1 MNSVWLEAALL
12 LPKRR
17 LWVLP
22 LPKCQST
29 IIKAMLVALDGRQPP
44 QALLPGERSLG
55 MAVHAPLHHGL
66 QRFGSLPELQRQQLL
81 RDDTWLRITVVRD
94 PLERLLSFWW
104 HKLVLFDPGYQAFAR
119 EMPAEVCDA
128 SSFTSLRAGW
138 QQFLDLLRERPELLD
153 LDHHLIPQEALAAAD
168 TVDYSHIIV
177 RDQFHAFWQN
187 QLSCLPA
194 AEAGLPQQVLDH
206 YQRLHLPQLD
216 LLHLIAPTSRQRRQ
230 VERLYGRDYAW
241 LKRLPNW
248 KPLGPVSAAG
258 VIGTDLVLGWIEQAR
273 DSHRLIAVATGL
285 DALALSSSR
294 SWPEHNCPESGY
306 GKLYEALQRQ
316 ESALVL
322 NSLTIQSQLDGEG
335 NYLLGVCYHL
345 CGDQHQA
352 LRCFERCE
360 QQGFFTPYVL
370 FNRGNVWRALKEEA
384 KAVACYQEALAW
396 FPSFGECQ
404 TNCALALEQMERFDE
419 AERLLR
425 QRLLQKNDDIQA
437 WFLLGNILRRRK
449 RPKEA
454 VEAFRGC
461 LQLAPQHCDALNNLG
476 LAFSDMRQPGQAEI
490 CYRQALSMDASYLN
504 ARRNLAQLLV
514 RERRHEEAWTH
525 YELWA
530 SASSEPGER
539 LVATLGG
546 VSVLTELDRCEQALA
561 LSDAMPSLALAL
573 FCRCAVIPVL
583 YDSAQQVSSVRE
595 RLEADLVALQ
605 EAVASEDLEPWEW
618 QALYRGLFCVSHFY
632 LAYQLRNDRTF
643 QQRFAEIASTVLRH
657 RVTEPLNQPSH
668 TSSMQRSPRVG
679 FISAHMRRHNGA
691 YWALG
696 WVRALVGMDP
706 AVELFCYNLG
716 DEEDDATESFAQLG
730 TYRHLPLDQD
740 NLEQVVTAVRAD
752 QLDLLLFT
760 DVGMHAP
767 SRVLAYFRLAT
778 VQAAAWGHPVT
789 TGSGVMD
796 FYLSGAG
803 MEDASSQEWYSERL
817 VLLPGTGLV
826 YANPELPPKED
837 DLRQDLHLPSQSP
850 LLLSLQSTFKYHPA
864 FDLIYARILED
875 APEACCVLVDHMG
888 HRGLGQK
895 LRSRLASAGSDPDA
909 LLDRFRLLQRIPHH
923 TYVSLFCEA
932 HHVLDTPGWN
942 GGNSS
947 FQSLSMGCPV
957 VTLRGDSMRGRHTV
971 AMLEII
977 ELPVLIAHSIDEYVA
992 LSHRLLHD
1000 EDFAQHC
1007 RAVIRRH
1014 GHRLFNDQDVAEAF
1028 RQWVLEVVALGPS

>member
-1 MNSVWLEAALL
+1 MDSVWLDAALL

-17 LWVLP
+17 LWVRP

-29 IIKAMLVALDGRQPP
+29 VIKGMLVALDGRQPP

-55 MAVHAPLHHGL
+55 MAVHAPVHHEL
-66 QRFGSLPELQRQQLL
+66 QRFGSLPEPQRQKLL

-104 HKLVLFDPGYQAFAR
+104 HKLVLFDPGYQGFCR
-119 EMPAEVCDA
+119 GLPAEVCDA
-128 SSFTSLRAGW
+128 SSVASLRAGW
-138 QQFLDLLRERPELLD
+138 EQFLDVLKQRPELLD
-153 LDHHLIPQEALAAAD
+153 QDHHLIPQATLAAAD

-187 QLSCLPA
+187 QLSCLPP
-194 AEAGLPQQVLDH
+194 AEAELPQQVLDH

-216 LLHLIAPTSRQRRQ
+216 LLHLIGPTARQRRQ

-241 LKRLPNW
+241 LKRLPDW
-248 KPLGPVSAAG
+248 KPLGSVSAAAATS
-258 VIGTDLVLGWIEQAR
+258 TDLVLGWIEQAR

-285 DALALSSSR
+285 DTLALSPAP
-294 SWPEHNCPESGY
+294 SWPEHNRPESGY
-306 GKLYEALQRQ
+306 GELYEALQRQ
-316 ESALVL
+316 EFVPVL
-322 NSLTIQSQLDGEG
+322 TSLKTQAQLDGEG
-335 NYLLGVCYHL
+335 TYLLGVCYHL
-345 CGDQHQA
+345 CGDHHEA

-384 KAVACYQEALAW
+384 RAVACYQDSLAW

-404 TNCALALEQMERFDE
+404 TNCALALEQLERFDD

-425 QRLLQKNDDIQA
+425 QRLLQNKDDGQA
-437 WFLLGNILRRRK
+437 WFLLGNVLRRRK
-449 RPKEA
+449 RPNEA
-454 VEAFRGC
+454 IEAFRGC

-476 LAFSDMRQPGQAEI
+476 LAFSDLQQPGQAEI

-514 RERRHEEAWTH
+514 RERRHEEALTH

-530 SASSEPGER
+530 SAAPEPGER

-546 VSVLTELDRCEQALA
+546 VSVLAELDRCEQALA
-561 LSDAMPSLALAL
+561 LSDSMPSTALAL

-583 YDSAQQVSSVRE
+583 YDSAQQVSSVRD
-595 RLEADLVALQ
+595 RLEADLAALQ
-605 EAVASEDLEPWEW
+605 AAVACEDLEPWEW

-632 LAYQLRNDRTF
+632 LAYQLRNDRNF
-643 QQRFAEIASTVLRH
+643 QQRFAEVASSVLRH
-657 RVTEPLNQPSH
+657 HVTEPLSLPSQA
-668 TSSMQRSPRVG
+668 SSIQRSPRVG
-679 FISAHMRRHNGA
+679 FISAHLRRHNGA

-696 WVRALVGMDP
+696 WARALVGMDP
-706 AVELFCYNLG
+706 PVELFSYNLG
-716 DEEDDATESFAQLG
+716 EEEDDATGSFAQLG
-730 TYRHLPLDQD
+730 AYRHLPLEQD
-740 NLEQVVTAVRAD
+740 NLEQVVAAVRAD

-767 SRVLAYFRLAT
+767 SRVLAYFRLAA

-803 MEDASSQEWYSERL
+803 MEDASSEQWYSERL
-817 VLLPGTGLV
+817 VLLPRTGLV
-826 YANPELPPKED
+826 YANPALPPQEN
-837 DLRQDLHLPSQSP
+837 DLRQDLHLPAEAP

-864 FDLIYARILED
+864 FDPMYARIMED
-875 APEACCVLVDHMG
+875 APDAYCVLVDHMG
-888 HRGLGQK
+888 HSGLGQK

-923 TYVSLFCEA
+923 TYVSLFSEA
-932 HHVLDTPGWN
+932 NHVLDTPGWN

-957 VTLRGDSMRGRHTV
+957 LTLRGDSMRGRHTV

-977 ELPVLIAHSIDEYVA
+977 ELPELIAHSMDEYVA
-992 LSHRLLHD
+992 LSGRLLHD

-1014 GHRLFNDQDVAEAF
+1014 AHRLFDDQDVAAAF
-1028 RQWVLEVVALGPS
+1028 RQWVLGVVTSDPS